1 MSKGSLFWAN
11 ASGKLGETVL
21 YRSGGEQRT
30 RTYVAKIKNPK
41 TLAQMK
47 NRLSMRNF
55 ASIYRALQ
63 PILSLSFPNRPTKES
78 GFNAFVRANK
88 SVSSAVVSKVGS
100 QSGLSVPYDMLLSQ
114 GYLTQF
120 GVFELHSDR
129 SGQTASF
136 NLAAHP
142 NIAAIKALMPSTD
155 SLDGF
160 PTSTTEFQ
168 SLWDALQIPQSG
180 KITIVAATYEDE
192 GYSLSYRTLTYE
204 SQFDEINTDPWKL
217 RLVPSTTSTSTA
229 EPLLGFE
236 LSSSE
241 TMLCVIISWK
251 DANGKLQVTTSRMV
265 PVDGSTE
272 FPAQFV
278 EGGDVY
284 AQVLEQY
291 GYNVES
297 AI

>member
-11 ASGKLGETVL
+11 ASGKLGEAVF

-41 TLAQMK
+41 TLSQMK

-55 ASIYRALQ
+55 SAVYRALQ
-63 PILSLSFPNRPTKES
+63 SILSLSFPNRPTKES

-88 SVSSAVVSKVGS
+88 SVGSAVVSKAGS
-100 QSGLSVPYDMLLSQ
+100 LSGLSVPYDMLLSQ

-120 GVFELHSDR
+120 GVFELHDDR
-129 SGQTASF
+129 SGRTASF

-142 NIAAIKALMPSTD
+142 NIAAIKELMPGTD

-160 PTSTTEFQ
+160 PTDTAGYQ
-168 SLWDALQIPQSG
+168 SLWDALQIPQDG
-180 KITIVAATYEDE
+180 KITIVAARYEDE
-192 GYSLSYRTLTYE
+192 GYSLSYRTLTYD
-204 SQFDEINTDPWKL
+204 SQFSEIDTEPWKL

-236 LSSSE
+236 LSDPE
-241 TMLCVIISWK
+241 TMLCVIISWRGA
-251 DANGKLQVTTSRMV
+251 DGKLQVTTSRMV
-265 PVDGSTE
+265 PSDGSTE
-272 FPAQFV
+272 YPSQFI